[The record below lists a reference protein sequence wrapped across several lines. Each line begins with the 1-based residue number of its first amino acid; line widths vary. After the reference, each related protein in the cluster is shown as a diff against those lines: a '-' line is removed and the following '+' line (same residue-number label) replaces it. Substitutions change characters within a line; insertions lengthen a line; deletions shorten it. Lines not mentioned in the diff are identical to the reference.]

1 MHLRKTV
8 GGGWDIDFC
17 SMHLTPY
24 NTLDGTSSR
33 GLSHMWSL
41 LVTCAFVCSAFMRRS
56 WARLLTL
63 GFALCRLLL
72 RLAQSLLLDFATLG
86 VLAGDLV
93 IERPATELA
102 EICRQLPDL
111 WRQACDESSH
121 TCLPRV
127 ILAPDLPAE
136 VTVRFDGRSMTLP
149 NIHRQLLLLTHLQPC
164 SQHRGAWGAP
174 ADCGGGSDF
183 CAVFRSYRCVAC
195 VAIEWGA
202 ALAMGMFESAHLS
215 LPGCVACRP
224 VVSCLGRSSWVG
236 LGSFAAL
243 PRD

>member
-1 MHLRKTV
+1 M
-8 GGGWDIDFC
+8 
-17 SMHLTPY
+17 
-24 NTLDGTSSR
+24 R
-33 GLSHMWSL
+33 G
-41 LVTCAFVCSAFMRRS
+41 S

-63 GFALCRLLL
+63 EFALCRLLL
-72 RLAQSLLLDFATLG
+72 KLAQSLHLDFATLA

-136 VTVRFDGRSMTLP
+136 VTVRLDGRSITLP
-149 NIHRQLLLLTHLQPC
+149 NIHRQLLLLTHLQLGW
-164 SQHRGAWGAP
+164 QHGGAWGAP
-174 ADCGGGSDF
+174 ADCGSGSDF
-183 CAVFRSYRCVAC
+183 CAVVRSHRRVAC

-202 ALAMGMFESAHLS
+202 ALAMGMLATAHLS
-215 LPGCVACRP
+215 LLGCVACRP
-224 VVSCLGRSSWVG
+224 VVSSLGRSSWVG
-236 LGSFAAL
+236 LGSFAA
-243 PRD
+243 